1 MKISILIALSTLI
14 LLMSS
19 CSDDLSRSRA
29 KELIIAKSKLPM
41 VESEYF
47 DQVLDESLPQARAIL
62 EGYRKLEA
70 DGYITVS
77 KCECGFGQAAYCT
90 EFTDKGKAFITGK
103 GHYGGVCSQPI
114 PMRVAELEFGEVT
127 GIRREGESTKAIV
140 SYTIRRK
147 DITPFGV
154 FLKLEAV
161 IQGPDITFAKYD
173 DGWRMTN

>member
-1 MKISILIALSTLI
+1 MKISILLALSMVI
-14 LLMSS
+14 FLMSS

-29 KELIIAKSKLPM
+29 KEQIIEKSKLPM

-62 EGYRKLEA
+62 EGYKKLEA

-90 EFTDKGKAFITGK
+90 EFTDKGKPFITGK

-127 GIRREGESTKAIV
+127 GIRREGESTNAIV
-140 SYTIRRK
+140 SYTLTRK
-147 DITPFGV
+147 NVTPFGV
-154 FLKLEAV
+154 FLNLENV
-161 IQGPDITFAKYD
+161 IKGPDITFTKYD
-173 DGWRMTN
+173 DGWRITN